1 MVFAPPNPLGV
12 ARTFLASG
20 IGNLTHVE
28 RAYKKWREKPF
39 PPGSPSDPLD
49 DLHADLALVDTW
61 VAEAIVPFVEQG
73 VYRPI
78 QVDPLEKLKQI
89 QDRATE
95 LAKSGSADDK
105 RLLDE

>member
-1 MVFAPPNPLGV
+1 M
-12 ARTFLASG
+12 TFTRISRSS
-20 IGNLTHVE
+20 THGL
-28 RAYKKWREKPF
+28 RKRL
-39 PPGSPSDPLD
+39 S
-49 DLHADLALVDTW
+49 
-61 VAEAIVPFVEQG
+61 PFVEQG

-105 RLLDE
+105 RLLDEYVRYVDSLRDVYERFLTTVQRRRQPP